1 MYVGNNGEWHISY
14 IPAFIRRYLFVFSS
28 TDEGRLFTLCID
40 EEFSGCSKEIRGK
53 RLFSADGK

>member
-40 EEFSGCSKEIRGK
+40 EEFSGSSKEIRGK
-53 RLFSADGK
+53 RTV